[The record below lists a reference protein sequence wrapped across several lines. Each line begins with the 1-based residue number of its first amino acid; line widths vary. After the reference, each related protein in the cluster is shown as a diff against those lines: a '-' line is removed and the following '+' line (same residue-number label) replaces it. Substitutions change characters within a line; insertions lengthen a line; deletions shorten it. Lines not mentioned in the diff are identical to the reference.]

1 VARFTKRVRHPLR
14 PPHRRRARQWTER
27 TQPRRLQERE
37 GEGEREEGVSDTRG
51 SKRHSSSRWKE
62 MGDSPPKTATRIHP
76 KIGSLIPK
84 GSLVPSPFNLLST
97 RAKAGEAVSVAA
109 PTTAAA
115 SILGSSFL
123 NTFFASANLS
133 GLATADDEIDC
144 IREKR
149 EKESERARE
158 REQRGVSVQAL
169 RRSRRFF
176 LSHRKKRHALAR
188 PTSYD
193 PYDRSNLECSLRKKK
208 MVFFFS
214 FQFVFVFVF
223 VLPLATVACLLTEHA
238 VVCLTQAVVLVV
250 MVHLAII
257 LSSVV
262 VVVVKAVVDRSR
274 SLSLSLSLSLSV
286 SP

>member
-158 REQRGVSVQAL
+158 RESESSEACQSKRYDDRAAS
-169 RRSRRFF
+169 S
-176 LSHRKKRHALAR
+176 SPTERKGMPWHVLR
-188 PTSYD
+188 PTIRTI
-193 PYDRSNLECSLRKKK
+193 DRTLS
-208 MVFFFS
+208 
-214 FQFVFVFVF
+214 
-223 VLPLATVACLLTEHA
+223 A
-238 VVCLTQAVVLVV
+238 V
-250 MVHLAII
+250 
-257 LSSVV
+257 
-262 VVVVKAVVDRSR
+262 
-274 SLSLSLSLSLSV
+274 
-286 SP
+286 